1 MRLMEVVV
9 VVMGGALCGYWVW
22 RQTTR
27 NLYYR
32 SLHSTIRPPDVTELD
47 YDRWVIRR
55 RKRWRVAKST
65 LAAALGAAIA
75 WVLFTMIDSG
85 LARR

>member
-1 MRLMEVVV
+1 MRLLEVVV
-9 VVMGGALCGYWVW
+9 VVAGGALCGYWAW
-22 RQTTR
+22 WQTTR

-32 SLHSTIRPPDVTELD
+32 SVHSTIRPPDVTEQD

-55 RKRWRVAKST
+55 RKRRRAAKST

-85 LARR
+85 LTQR

>member
-1 MRLMEVVV
+1 MRLMEIVFVLA
-9 VVMGGALCGYWVW
+9 GAALCGYWAW
-22 RQTTR
+22 WQTTR
-27 NLYYR
+27 NMYYR
-32 SLHSTIRPPDVTELD
+32 SLHSTIRPPDVTEQD

-55 RKRWRVAKST
+55 RKHWRTAKSA

-85 LARR
+85 LTRR